1 MVNKTNDLF
10 GAEVMATDIRASF
23 SLIIAAI
30 ISKGT
35 TTINR
40 IYHLD
45 RGYEFLERK
54 LKNCKAEIKRI

>member
-23 SLIIAAI
+23 SLISAAI
-30 ISKGT
+30 ISKAQM
-35 TTINR
+35 TINR

-45 RGYEFLERK
+45 RGLEDFDLK
-54 LKNCKAEIKRI
+54 LKNVAQY